1 MKKEI
6 YNLEVGVLLDKNHEE
21 YDCYNMVYSDN
32 YGFYDENVIAYI
44 KEDYD
49 KAIEYAN
56 DYVKNGVN
64 KTYAILTYQG
74 LLDIENDK
82 ELECIVEHGYSDFL
96 NLDYSSENV
105 VYSIV
110 KDDKGNIIQDFINK
124 GVK

>member
-1 MKKEI
+1 MIKEREKMKKEI
-6 YNLEVGVLLDKNHEE
+6 YNLEVGVLLDEKHEE
-21 YDCYNMVYSDN
+21 YN
-32 YGFYDENVIAYI
+32 DENVITYI

-56 DYVKNGVN
+56 DYVKNSVN

-96 NLDYSSENV
+96 NLDYSNKNV
-105 VYSIV
+105 VYSIM
-110 KDDKGNIIQDFINK
+110 KDDNGNIIQDFINFTQ
-124 GVK
+124 